1 MAAMS
6 LREKLQRAD
15 YWTRSL
21 AAYEPAHIVTTR
33 SRGGVVRYFLACGN
47 TVTGGLNRGYFA
59 IELQKAHVCVGCVK
73 TVEAS

>member
-21 AAYEPAHIVTTR
+21 ATHEPAHIVTGR
-33 SRGGVVRYFLACGN
+33 SRGAVVRYFLACN
-47 TVTGGLNRGYFA
+47 NSVTGGLNREYAA
-59 IELQKAHVCVGCVK
+59 IRLQKAHVCVGCVN
-73 TVEAS
+73 TVVTS